1 MLPVSSSSRK
11 APEPVGLIRRRT
23 SSRRLIPLLTAVL
36 ATWVSAPAEA
46 AGEPRDDAGYQGGAY
61 FHPDLERAASAW
73 GQARGGATYTAL
85 RDVWQQW
92 DRADPDQVEEVL
104 REASDSPKLTRAQR
118 VYAELLV
125 AYSRLRRGDARE
137 AQRRIAALGYV
148 DRWLVLGPFDNTG
161 KAGFDT
167 AQGPEPELGDPAMWE
182 RAYAGK
188 DGRQVRWRVVPA
200 AFPYGWVDA
209 GALLRPRQPI
219 CALFATHV
227 SQTGLAA
234 RRPISLWVG
243 TRGAF
248 RLFYNGA
255 ERLVDVAYRG
265 HDFDRRAAS
274 VWLEPGDNTIVVKV
288 CSEQDAPMVSL
299 RLADPDGAPDPKLT
313 WGAEAGAAAATHAGR
328 PPPAAPGSVGPL
340 EWFERE
346 QRRAKSPALD
356 EAFAR
361 YLDISDGDDPAL
373 HQARDLAHAAAAA
386 PSVPRLLLAAELSED
401 RNERARWIARARAE
415 LPRSPRERSQRDLI
429 DVLLAEAELA
439 ERGMSPQT
447 ALPLYEQVLALDP
460 DDIDALSGKARLYD
474 AAGLKQSALALVEA
488 AVKRNPHGVALLNM
502 YTSGL
507 GELGRA
513 AESRAAESLYSALR
527 FDDHGPLVDSI
538 ELAVAQR
545 QPKLAEYWVNRLLG
559 LSPDSAWAGGVA
571 ARTHRA
577 FAATDRALASY
588 ERALALAPDDV
599 DVLREL
605 ADLNGE
611 LGQRDEQMA
620 RLRQVLGVEPQDT
633 EARQYLAALE
643 PQVARADEA
652 YAWQPERFLSDRFAP
667 AAGFHRRTLLD
678 LTVTQV
684 YENGLAGQFRQIVF
698 QPLTDAGAAV
708 GRQYSFSFQAD
719 RQRAQLRGAR
729 VFRASGAIDEA
740 IESGEGPADSPEL
753 SMYTS
758 ARTVYVQFPR
768 LEAGDVVELR
778 YRIDDIGDRGEF
790 AGYFGELEYLQSE
803 APIGHAEYVV
813 ITPKDRKLYVDAQ
826 RIPGL
831 DEKVELR
838 GNERVHRFRAD
849 ALGAVNPEPAMPP
862 WSEVLGFVHVSTY
875 PSYKELGAWYWG
887 LSRDQLELDNAT
899 RELVQRIAAGKT
911 TTRDKVAA
919 VYDWV
924 VKNTRYVALEFG
936 IYGYKPRRSV
946 QTVSRGWGDCK
957 DKAAVIVSMLEELGV
972 EATMVLVRSGHR
984 GRFRSEVASLAPFD
998 HAIAYVPELDLYLD
1012 GTAEFSGSR
1021 ELPEMDQG
1029 ALALQVDAGVAKLVA
1044 LPDNDPKTHVK
1055 RRQVSMRLAPNGNAE
1070 LDLAYT
1076 TSGASA
1082 AAWRQRYAGEATRRA
1097 RVLEDLSQEFPGIEI
1112 PNNSQN
1118 YGLTLND
1125 VSNYEEPVSL
1135 RVRAKAP
1142 HLWREEGG
1150 SLSLEVTPH
1159 ERLAPLY
1166 ASLPRRRLDVDL
1178 GAVAALE
1185 ERQEIAL
1192 PPGHQVRSAPV
1203 SSKLETPFGSYS
1215 VSVEQAPGKLVI
1227 ESRVALAVSR
1237 VTPDRYADFRKFCLA
1252 ADAAFEPRLVIGARA
1267 P

>member
-1 MLPVSSSSRK
+1 
-11 APEPVGLIRRRT
+11 
-23 SSRRLIPLLTAVL
+23 VL
-36 ATWVSAPAEA
+36 AAWVSAPADA
-46 AGEPRDDAGYQGGAY
+46 AAEPDEDAGFRGAAH

-73 GQARGGATYTAL
+73 GEARGGAVYTAL

-92 DRADPDQVEEVL
+92 DRADPNQVEEVL
-104 REASDSPKLTRAQR
+104 REASQSPKLTPAQR
-118 VYAELLV
+118 AYAELLV
-125 AYSRLRRGDARE
+125 AYARLRRGDGRE

-161 KAGFDT
+161 KTGFDV
-167 AQGPEPELGDPAMWE
+167 AQGPEPELSDQAVWE
-182 RAYAGK
+182 HTYAGK
-188 DGRQVRWRVVPA
+188 DARQVRWRVVPP

-219 CALFATHV
+219 CAFFSTHI

-248 RLFYNGA
+248 RLFFNGT
-255 ERLVDVAYRG
+255 ERLVDAAYRG
-265 HDFDRRAAS
+265 HDFDRRAVG
-274 VWLEPGDNTIVVKV
+274 VWLEPGDNSVVLKV
-288 CSEQDAPMVSL
+288 CSEQEAPMVSL
-299 RLADPDGAPDPKLT
+299 RLADPEGAPDARLS
-313 WGAEAGAAAATHAGR
+313 WGAEAGASAPKHAAR
-328 PPPAAPGSVGPL
+328 PPRAAPGSVGAL
-340 EWFERE
+340 DWFERAHV
-346 QRRAKSPALD
+346 RAKDPALE

-361 YLDISDGDDPAL
+361 YLDASDGDDPAL
-373 HQARDLAHAAAAA
+373 HQARDLAHSAAAA
-386 PSVPRLLLAAELSED
+386 PSVPRLLLAAQLSDD
-401 RNERARWIARARAE
+401 RNERARWISRARAE
-415 LPRSPRERSQRDLI
+415 LPRSPRERLRRDLI
-429 DVLLAEAELA
+429 DVLLAEADLA
-439 ERGMSPQT
+439 EHGLSPQT
-447 ALPLYEQVLALDP
+447 ALPLYEQVLALDA
-460 DDIDALSGKARLYD
+460 DDIDALSGKARSYD
-474 AAGLKQSALALVEA
+474 AAGLKQSALGLVED

-507 GELGRA
+507 GELGRS
-513 AESRAAESLYSALR
+513 AESRAAESLYGALR
-527 FDDHGPLVDSI
+527 FDDHGPLVDNI
-538 ELAVAQR
+538 DLAVAQR
-545 QPKLAEYWVNRLLG
+545 QPKLGEHWLNRLLA
-559 LSPDSAWAGGVA
+559 LSPDSAWAAGVA
-571 ARTHRA
+571 AHTYRA
-577 FAATDRALASY
+577 FGAADQALASY
-588 ERALALAPDDV
+588 ERALGLAPDDV

-605 ADLNGE
+605 SDLNGE
-611 LGQRDEQMA
+611 LGQREEQMA
-620 RLRQVLGVEPQDT
+620 HLRQVLGLEPQDT
-633 EARQYLAALE
+633 EARQYLEALE
-643 PQVARADEA
+643 PQVTRADEA

-684 YENGLAGQFRQIVF
+684 YPNGLAGQFRQIVF

-708 GRQYSFSFQAD
+708 ARQYSFSFQAD

-729 VFRASGAIDEA
+729 VFRASGAVDEA
-740 IESGEGPADSPEL
+740 IESGEGPADSPDL

-768 LEAGDVVELR
+768 LETGDVVELR
-778 YRIDDIGDRGEF
+778 YRVDDIGDRGEF

-803 APIGHAEYVV
+803 GPIGHAEYVV

-831 DEKVELR
+831 DQKVELR
-838 GNERVHRFRAD
+838 GDERVHHFRAD
-849 ALGAVNPEPAMPP
+849 NLIGVNAEPAMPP

-887 LSRDQLELDNAT
+887 LSRDQLELDSAT

-911 TTRDKVAA
+911 TTREKVEA

-957 DKAAVIVSMLEELGV
+957 DKAAVIVAMLNELGV
-972 EATMVLVRSGHR
+972 DSTMVLVRSGHR
-984 GRFRSEVASLAPFD
+984 GRFSSQVASLAPFD

-1029 ALALQVDAGVAKLVA
+1029 ALALQVNAGSTKLVA
-1044 LPDNDPKTHVK
+1044 LPENDPKTHVK
-1055 RRQVSMRLAPNGNAE
+1055 RREVSVRLAQNGNAE
-1070 LDLAYT
+1070 LDLGYT

-1112 PNNSQN
+1112 PTSG
-1118 YGLTLND
+1118 GLTLND

-1135 RVRAKAP
+1135 HVRAKAP

-1150 SLSLEVTPH
+1150 SISLPVTPH

-1166 ASLPRRRLDVDL
+1166 ASLPRRRLDLDL

-1185 ERQEIAL
+1185 ERQEISL
-1192 PPGHQVRSAPV
+1192 PPGHEVRSVPPNA
-1203 SSKLETPFGSYS
+1203 KLETPFGSF
-1215 VSVEQAPGKLVI
+1215 SVEVQQSPGKVLV
-1227 ESRVALAVSR
+1227 ESRVSLAVSR
-1237 VTPDRYADFRKFCLA
+1237 VSPEQYADFRKFCLA
-1252 ADAAFEPRLVIGARA
+1252 ADAAFEPRLVIGARGQ
-1267 P
+1267 